1 MALINDPNITRQI
14 ADLAATGT
22 IDTNLLVTLLNS
34 TLPPT
39 QQLQTGVGVV
49 SGVYKRF
56 GEFDKVNAKVEIVT
70 TGLWTNDSGSITSFY
85 TSSAQ
90 TVATATNKT
99 GNYYYN
105 VYSDSAF
112 QNLEFAVAYGHSGGS
127 GSAALS
133 SDENSTLASKAVYAQ
148 YKSIL
153 LDPTDDKF
161 SFLNDVGVA
170 EDSYD
175 IFAISVSRSRYREQ
189 VDAGN
194 WQLTL
199 NGGSGAVNFIDDSG
213 QALGES
219 FGKSGRVFKV
229 VKGTLSGGITSE
241 TSTSGY
247 GFGLFYPDRG
257 IIILSPK
264 ALEDESAIASLPNTG
279 TSAEQQNHKILWNAI
294 KAGSDFDARRT
305 ERVNTQ
311 HFFVRATNR
320 EFNYTNN
327 PSYVDSAGSFVNPTF
342 ETDPQ
347 TYITTVGLYNDSNE
361 LLAVAKT
368 SQPIPK
374 SFDKEVLV
382 KVKLS
387 F

>member
-1 MALINDPNITRQI
+1 MALINDPNITSQI
-14 ADLAATGT
+14 AALAATGT

-70 TGLWTNDSGSITSFY
+70 TGLWTNDSGSITSFF

-90 TVATATNKT
+90 TVATTTNKT

-105 VYSDSAF
+105 VYSDSNR

-127 GSAALS
+127 GSVSLNN
-133 SDENSTLASKAVYAQ
+133 DENSTLASKAVYAQ

-153 LDPTDDKF
+153 LNPTDDKF
-161 SFLNDVGVA
+161 SFLNSVGVA

-175 IFAISVSRSRYREQ
+175 IFAISISRSRYREQ
-189 VDAGN
+189 VDPGN

-199 NGGSGAVNFIDDSG
+199 AGGITLIDDSG
-213 QALGES
+213 QALGDT

-229 VKGTLSGGITSE
+229 VRGLLSGGITNE
-241 TSTSGY
+241 TSTSGK

-257 IIILSPK
+257 MIILNPA
-264 ALEDESAIASLPNTG
+264 ALLNVSAVATTPDLGVTVP
-279 TSAEQQNHKILWNAI
+279 EKQNHKILWNAI
-294 KAGSDFDARRT
+294 KAGVDFDARRT

-342 ETDPQ
+342 QTDSQ
-347 TYITTVGLYNDSNE
+347 TFITTVGLYNDSNE
-361 LLAVAKT
+361 LLAVAKS

>member
-70 TGLWTNDSGSITSFY
+70 TGLWANDSGSINLFY
-85 TSSAQ
+85 TESSQ
-90 TVATATNKT
+90 VASST
-99 GNYYYN
+99 GDYYYN
-105 VYSDSAF
+105 IYSDSAL
-112 QNLEFAVAYGHSGGS
+112 QNLEFAIAYGHSGGS
-127 GSAALS
+127 GSADL
-133 SDENSTLASKAVYAQ
+133 DTDQDSTLASKAIYAQ

-161 SFLNDVGVA
+161 SFVDDNGVA
-170 EDSYD
+170 QDSDD
-175 IFAISVSRSRYREQ
+175 IFAIAISRNRYREQ
-189 VDAGN
+189 VDPGN
-194 WQLTL
+194 WALKL
-199 NGGSGAVNFIDDSG
+199 NGGSTITLIDDSG
-213 QALGES
+213 QLLGDT

-241 TSTSGY
+241 TSASGY
-247 GFGLFYPDRG
+247 GYGLFYPDRG
-257 IIILSPK
+257 IIILNPA
-264 ALEDESAIASLPNTG
+264 ALDDDNAIASAPDLG
-279 TSAEQQNHKILWNAI
+279 TDSEKKNHGLLFTAMNNASAR
-294 KAGSDFDARRT
+294 DFDARRT
-305 ERVNTQ
+305 EKVNTQ

-327 PSYVDSAGSFVNPTF
+327 PSFVDSTGTFVNPTF

-347 TYITTVGLYNDSNE
+347 TYITTIGLYNDSNE

-368 SQPIPK
+368 SRPIVK

>member
-56 GEFDKVNAKVEIVT
+56 GEFDKVNAKVEVVT
-70 TGLWTNDSGSITSFY
+70 TGLWASDASTVTASF

-90 TVATATNKT
+90 AAATT
-99 GNYYYN
+99 GDYYYN
-105 VYSDSAF
+105 VYSDSAL
-112 QNLEFAVAYGHSGGS
+112 QNLEFAVAYGHIYGS
-127 GSAALS
+127 GSAAL
-133 SDENSTLASKAVYAQ
+133 DNDPDSTLASKAVYAQ
-148 YKSIL
+148 FKSTL

-161 SFLNDVGVA
+161 SFVNSSGA
-170 EDSYD
+170 TTDSDD
-175 IFAISVSRSRYREQ
+175 IFVIAVSRSRYREQ

-194 WQLTL
+194 WELKLAGGITL
-199 NGGSGAVNFIDDSG
+199 IDDSG
-213 QALGES
+213 QRLGDT
-219 FGKSGRVFKV
+219 FGKAGRVFKV
-229 VKGTLSGGITSE
+229 VRGTLLNGITDE
-241 TSTSGY
+241 TSTSGL

-257 IIILSPK
+257 IIVLNPA
-264 ALEDESAIASLPNTG
+264 ALHNVSAIASLPLDG
-279 TSAEQQNHKILWNAI
+279 VDSEKQNHKILWNAI
-294 KAGSDFDARRT
+294 RTGADFDARRT

-327 PSYVDSAGSFVNPTF
+327 PSFVDSAGSFVNPTF

-347 TYITTVGLYNDSNE
+347 TFITTIGLYNDSNE

-368 SQPIPK
+368 SRPIVK

>member
-90 TVATATNKT
+90 AASTT
-99 GNYYYN
+99 GDYYYN
-105 VYSDSAF
+105 VYSDSAL

-127 GSAALS
+127 GSAALA
-133 SDENSTLASKAVYAQ
+133 SDEDSTLASKAVYAQ
-148 YKSIL
+148 FKSTL

-161 SFLNDVGVA
+161 SFLNSSGVA

-175 IFAISVSRSRYREQ
+175 IFVITVSRSRYREQ
-189 VDAGN
+189 LDAGN
-194 WQLTL
+194 WQLELAGGITL
-199 NGGSGAVNFIDDSG
+199 IDDSG
-213 QALGES
+213 QLLGDT
-219 FGKSGRVFKV
+219 FGKAGRVFKV
-229 VKGTLSGGITSE
+229 VQGTLSAGITSE
-241 TSTSGY
+241 TATNNKGY
-247 GFGLFYPDRG
+247 GLFYPDRG
-257 IIILSPK
+257 IIVLNPG
-264 ALEDESAIASLPNTG
+264 ALASDSAIASVPNPS
-279 TSAEQQNHKILWNAI
+279 TSAEQQNHKLLYNAI
-294 KAGSDFDARRT
+294 KTGADFDARRT

-327 PSYVDSAGSFVNPTF
+327 PSFVDSAGSFVNPTF

-347 TYITTVGLYNDSNE
+347 TFITTIGLYNDSNE

-368 SQPIPK
+368 SRPIVK

>member
-90 TVATATNKT
+90 AAATT
-99 GNYYYN
+99 GDYYYN
-105 VYSDSAF
+105 VYSDSSL

-127 GSAALS
+127 GSATLAN
-133 SDENSTLASKAVYAQ
+133 DEDSTLASKAVYAQ
-148 YKSIL
+148 FKSTL

-161 SFLNDVGVA
+161 SFVNSTGVA

-175 IFAISVSRSRYREQ
+175 IFVITVSRSRYREQ
-189 VDAGN
+189 LDAGN
-194 WQLTL
+194 WELTL
-199 NGGSGAVNFIDDSG
+199 AGGITLIDDSG
-213 QALGES
+213 QLLGDT
-219 FGKSGRVFKV
+219 FGKAGRVFKV
-229 VKGTLSGGITSE
+229 VQGTLSTGITSE
-241 TSTSGY
+241 TATNNKGY
-247 GFGLFYPDRG
+247 GLFYPDRG
-257 IIILSPK
+257 IIVLNPG
-264 ALEDESAIASLPNTG
+264 ALASDSAIASAPLSGVDT
-279 TSAEQQNHKILWNAI
+279 EKQNHKLLYNAI
-294 KAGSDFDARRT
+294 KTGANFDARRT

-327 PSYVDSAGSFVNPTF
+327 PSFVDSAGAFVNPTF

-347 TYITTVGLYNDSNE
+347 TFITTIGLYNDSNE

-368 SQPIPK
+368 SRPIVK

>member
-90 TVATATNKT
+90 AASTT
-99 GNYYYN
+99 GDYYYN
-105 VYSDSAF
+105 VYSDSAL

-127 GSAALS
+127 GSAALA
-133 SDENSTLASKAVYAQ
+133 SDEDSTLASKAVYAQ
-148 YKSIL
+148 FKSTL
-153 LDPTDDKF
+153 LDPTDNKF
-161 SFLNDVGVA
+161 SFLNSSGVA
-170 EDSYD
+170 TDSED
-175 IFAISVSRSRYREQ
+175 IFVITVSRSRYREQ
-189 VDAGN
+189 LDAGN
-194 WQLTL
+194 WELELAGGITL
-199 NGGSGAVNFIDDSG
+199 IDDSG
-213 QALGES
+213 QLLGDT
-219 FGKSGRVFKV
+219 FGKAGRVFKV
-229 VKGTLSGGITSE
+229 VRGTLSGGITNE
-241 TSTSGY
+241 TSTSGL

-257 IIILSPK
+257 IIVLNPA
-264 ALEDESAIASLPNTG
+264 ALHNVSAIASLPNTS
-279 TSAEQQNHKILWNAI
+279 TSAEQQNHKLLYNAI
-294 KAGSDFDARRT
+294 KTGADFDARRT

-327 PSYVDSAGSFVNPTF
+327 PSFVDSAGSFVNPTF

-347 TYITTVGLYNDSNE
+347 TFITTIGLYNDSNE

-368 SQPIPK
+368 SRPIVK